1 MCLMQVLG
9 ARVFDLAGV
18 MGLYMPCRVSDSQI
32 TSFGQKRSRNVQIS
46 NERKY
51 HDCISMEEYLE
62 RRRQKLEG
70 NKEKEERTKLAI
82 QQGDV
87 TGWSELFYT

>member
-1 MCLMQVLG
+1 MQV
-9 ARVFDLAGV
+9 
-18 MGLYMPCRVSDSQI
+18 
-32 TSFGQKRSRNVQIS
+32 S

-87 TGWSELFYT
+87 TEWSELFYT